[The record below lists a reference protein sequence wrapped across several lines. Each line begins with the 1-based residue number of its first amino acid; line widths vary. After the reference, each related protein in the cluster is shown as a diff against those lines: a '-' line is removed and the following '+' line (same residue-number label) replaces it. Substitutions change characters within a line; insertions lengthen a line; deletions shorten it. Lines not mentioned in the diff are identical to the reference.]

1 MAQVSIA
8 EAARLTG
15 KSRRT
20 IERHLESGKLSF
32 SHNVANMRQIETSE
46 LARVYGAFP
55 KADAG
60 HDNDTCQA
68 VSYDVAA
75 LGATELSLR
84 LAVLEAENKLLRE
97 RIEDKDKHIA
107 NIMGLLEHKK
117 TSSPSWWQIWKP
129 RL

>member
-15 KSRRT
+15 KNRRT
-20 IERHLESGKLSF
+20 IERHFESGKLSF
-32 SHNVANMRQIETSE
+32 TLNVAGARQVEISE
-46 LARVYGAFP
+46 LTRVYGNLSQTVARHVV
-55 KADAG
+55 A
-60 HDNDTCQA
+60 TCQT
-68 VSYDVAA
+68 SSQDTVAPDT
-75 LGATELSLR
+75 TEIRQR

-97 RIEDKDKHIA
+97 RIEDKDKHIE

-117 TSSPSWWQIWKP
+117 PSHSSWWQIWKP

>member
-20 IERHLESGKLSF
+20 IERHFESGKLSF
-32 SHNVANMRQIETSE
+32 TLNVAGVRQVEISE
-46 LARVYGAFP
+46 LTRVYGSLSQTVARHVV
-55 KADAG
+55 A
-60 HDNDTCQA
+60 TCQT
-68 VSYDVAA
+68 VSHDTVAPDT
-75 LGATELSLR
+75 TEIRQR

-117 TSSPSWWQIWKP
+117 PSPSSWWQIWKP

>member
-32 SHNVANMRQIETSE
+32 TQNVAGVRQVETSE
-46 LARVYGAFP
+46 LTRAYGNLSLLVA
-55 KADAG
+55 A
-60 HDNDTCQA
+60 HDVTTCQPVTQGVDA
-68 VSYDVAA
+68 PDT
-75 LGATELSLR
+75 TELRQR

-97 RIEDKDKHIA
+97 RIDDKDKHIA

-117 TSSPSWWQIWKP
+117 SSRPAWWQIWKD
-129 RL
+129 